1 MYRNLSPDYLG
12 LSCRQSELIELSLT
26 HRFGG
31 FDLSL
36 HEFQADIAAKG
47 ADAASRLLKSARVKL
62 NGGELPLELAA
73 AEGKFTSEL
82 EMMKPLL
89 EALQALG
96 VSVVQAKVVAGHA
109 ERPFHENFE
118 FHRQRLQQ
126 LGEFLAAYDLR
137 VGLNGSP
144 LASERAAFPQPFVS
158 KPDELIMLLKM
169 VSHERIGMVVDLWNW
184 AVAGTSLDQFDNLT
198 EAQITEVRLADPV
211 GAITAE
217 DATPDQ
223 RAMPAVDG
231 PAGCV
236 AALTKLAELGYRGAV
251 TIAPH
256 PSHNQ
261 GSREEIVRA
270 VVETYD
276 ALLTAAGLD
285 ARGRLSAVSSDA

>member
-1 MYRNLSPDYLG
+1 
-12 LSCRQSELIELSLT
+12 
-26 HRFGG
+26 
-31 FDLSL
+31 
-36 HEFQADIAAKG
+36 
-47 ADAASRLLKSARVKL
+47 
-62 NGGELPLELAA
+62 
-73 AEGKFTSEL
+73 
-82 EMMKPLL
+82 
-89 EALQALG
+89 
-96 VSVVQAKVVAGHA
+96 
-109 ERPFHENFE
+109 
-118 FHRQRLQQ
+118 
-126 LGEFLAAYDLR
+126 
-137 VGLNGSP
+137 
-144 LASERAAFPQPFVS
+144 
-158 KPDELIMLLKM
+158 MLLKM

-211 GAITAE
+211 GAITA

-270 VVETYD
+270 LVETYD
-276 ALLTAAGLD
+276 ALFNGCRTRCSRPVVGGFL
-285 ARGRLSAVSSDA
+285 GRLSGERAGRIRRFGRPRSGGHAPARHFPFVAPVR

>member
-36 HEFQADIAAKG
+36 QEFQADIAAKG

-96 VSVVQAKVVAGHA
+96 ASVVQAKVVAGHA

-118 FHRQRLQQ
+118 FHRQRTQR

-144 LASERAAFPQPFVS
+144 LASERQPF
-158 KPDELIMLLKM
+158 
-169 VSHERIGMVVDLWNW
+169 
-184 AVAGTSLDQFDNLT
+184 
-198 EAQITEVRLADPV
+198 
-211 GAITAE
+211 
-217 DATPDQ
+217 
-223 RAMPAVDG
+223 
-231 PAGCV
+231 
-236 AALTKLAELGYRGAV
+236 
-251 TIAPH
+251 
-256 PSHNQ
+256 PSHLS
-261 GSREEIVRA
+261 GSP
-270 VVETYD
+270 T
-276 ALLTAAGLD
+276 
-285 ARGRLSAVSSDA
+285 S